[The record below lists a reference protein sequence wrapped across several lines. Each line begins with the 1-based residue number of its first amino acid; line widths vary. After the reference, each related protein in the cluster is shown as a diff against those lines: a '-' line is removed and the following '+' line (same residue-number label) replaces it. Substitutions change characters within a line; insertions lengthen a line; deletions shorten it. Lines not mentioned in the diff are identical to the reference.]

1 MSGSGLP
8 TTVPAPGPVVPAGA
22 APGGAPTSGG
32 HPPHVAGNGGG
43 AGVAL
48 MPRHSEWMKAGG
60 DPQAYEARCQ
70 LVRNV
75 NDVLISVP
83 DHERAALDAGFMRLP
98 QAAQKAA
105 LAVLEDP
112 RHVPPAPVSAAGLQ
126 QIVEDPAF
134 AKLAQEW
141 RGDALRR
148 FGKLR
153 ARMWWALD
161 RLAPAEAHALMDWFD
176 ALPDAAVVALC
187 RSLAR

>member
-1 MSGSGLP
+1 
-8 TTVPAPGPVVPAGA
+8 
-22 APGGAPTSGG
+22 
-32 HPPHVAGNGGG
+32 
-43 AGVAL
+43 
-48 MPRHSEWMKAGG
+48 MPRHAEWVKAGG
-60 DPQAYEARCQ
+60 TEAAYEARCQ

-83 DHERAALDAGFMRLP
+83 DRERAALDAGFMRLP
-98 QAAQKAA
+98 EKARNVA

-112 RHVPPAPVSAAGLQ
+112 RNVPPAPVSAAGLQ
-126 QIVEDPAF
+126 QLLKDPAF

-141 RGDALRR
+141 RGDASRR

-161 RLAPAEAHALMDWFD
+161 RLASAEAHALMDWFD
-176 ALPDAAVVALC
+176 ALPDAAVVAVC